1 MTHESASWPSA
12 KMSASTATRS
22 PTVRLLGNRPASTS
36 GLTLSMATPRRAAA
50 LGAAALAED
59 CSEGLPPR
67 RLTGTRATDQI
78 VPQKHNPP
86 PPVQFRG
93 EGWGEGPE
101 PIDLS
106 LTC

>member
-36 GLTLSMATPRRAAA
+36 GLTLSMAIPRRSAA
-50 LGAAALAED
+50 LGSGTLEED
-59 CSEGLPPR
+59 CSEGLPTR

-86 PPVQFRG
+86 PPVQGGGLGSGARG
-93 EGWGEGPE
+93 
-101 PIDLS
+101 
-106 LTC
+106 